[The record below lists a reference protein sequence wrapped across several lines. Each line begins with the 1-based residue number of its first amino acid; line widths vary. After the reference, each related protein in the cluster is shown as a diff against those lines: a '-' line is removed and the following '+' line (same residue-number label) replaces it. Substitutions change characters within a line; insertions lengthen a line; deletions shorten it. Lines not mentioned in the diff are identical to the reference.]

1 MKHGFELVNE
11 QFISEIKS
19 WARLFR
25 HVKTEARLLSLEND
39 DENKVFGISFRTP
52 PKDSTGVAH
61 IMEHSVL
68 CGSRKYPLKEPF
80 VELQKGSLKT
90 FLNAFT
96 YPDKTCYPV
105 ASQNLQDFYNLVDVY
120 LDAVLYPLLSPL
132 TLQQEGWHFEL
143 EKPDEPMNYKGV
155 VFNEMKGNYS
165 SPDNLLGRE
174 TQQSLFPDN
183 PYGVDSGGDPA
194 HIPDL
199 TYQQFLDFHHK
210 YYHPSN
216 AYIYFYG
223 DDDPDE
229 RLRLMDSYLVGFDRI
244 GVDSGIP
251 LQARFDKPRQFVVP
265 YQAGN
270 EGDSQKGM
278 FTTNWLLTDTH
289 DPQLALGLDML
300 SYILVGTPA
309 SPLRKALID
318 SGLGEDLTGGG
329 VQGELRQ
336 LYFSTGLKGIAV
348 ADIAEAEAL
357 VEHTLSQL
365 AEQGIDP
372 DMIAAAMNTI
382 EFQLREKNTGSFPRG
397 LLIMLTCLTTW
408 LYDGDPLA
416 PLAFEIPLASIK
428 QRLAN
433 GNRYFEGLI
442 RQYWLGNPHHTTV
455 ILKPDEKVGE
465 QREASEK
472 ARLEQA
478 RLALSHDELLKVIEN
493 TSILKQRQ
501 VSPDS
506 PEALATI
513 PVLKLADLEK
523 SNKTIPMARQDLNET
538 RILYHDLFTNGILY
552 LDIGFDLH
560 NLSQEYLPYV
570 PLFGRALLEMGT
582 ESEDYVKLSQRIGRD
597 TGGIYTSPLTSLQRD
612 TSKGVAWMFMRGK
625 ATVENAQKLLD
636 ILHDVLLTAKLDNFE
651 RFRQMV
657 LEEKAGMEAGL
668 VPSGHRFVNLRLRS
682 LFDEAGWAAEQMGGV
697 SYLFFLRSLADEIE
711 NNWPEVLQKMEK
723 IRQELV
729 ARKAIL
735 CNVTLDKA
743 NWLEFQPLFSRFLES
758 LPVGDPKAAEW
769 NPPAPGRFA
778 GITIPAQVNYVGKG
792 ANLYSLGYT
801 LSGSIAVITNYLAST
816 WLWEHVRVQGGA
828 YGGFGQFDHR
838 SGVFTFL
845 SYRDP
850 NLLKTLEIYDQ
861 TAQFLTRLELSQA
874 ELTKSIIG
882 AIGEMDSYQLPDA
895 KGFTSLV
902 RYLVGDTDERRQLY
916 RAQVLG
922 ATQSDFHTL
931 GEVLEK
937 AAQVGQVVV
946 MGSQDAIHE
955 ANAGRPGWLEEIKA
969 L

>member
-251 LQARFDKPRQFVVP
+251 LQVRFDKPRQFVVP

-336 LYFSTGLKGIAV
+336 LYFSSGLKGIAV
-348 ADIAEAEAL
+348 DAIAEAEAL

-428 QRLAN
+428 QRLTN

-478 RLALSHDELLKVIEN
+478 RLALSQDELLKVIEN

-682 LFDEAGWAAEQMGGV
+682 QFDEAGWAAEQMGGV

-711 NNWPEVLQKMEK
+711 NNWPAVLQKMEK

-729 ARKAIL
+729 ARKAIM

-946 MGSQDAIHE
+946 IGSQDAIHE